1 MYKRGASIKIIICYW
16 HLCKKCMIRCYFYL
30 SAKNQVVY
38 SVTYIGME
46 RFLGK
51 RYVAYLGTTS
61 QKKQSYS
68 IF

>member
-1 MYKRGASIKIIICYW
+1 MLLALVQKMYDQVLFLFIS
-16 HLCKKCMIRCYFYL
+16 KK
-30 SAKNQVVY
+30 SSVVY

-61 QKKQSYS
+61 QKKT
-68 IF
+68 ILFDILK